1 MLPQSRMYG
10 TCGFCHARHHL
21 RFTHPLSSR
30 SNSKI
35 HSDQTNIKAPKPYQK
50 ARQMRRFAL
59 SADEEQFIFDFMIGN
74 MALDRQEHLPDS
86 CEDRN
91 TPLVLYELHKGI
103 FG

>member
-1 MLPQSRMYG
+1 M
-10 TCGFCHARHHL
+10 HL
-21 RFTHPLSSR
+21 V
-30 SNSKI
+30 
-35 HSDQTNIKAPKPYQK
+35 
-50 ARQMRRFAL
+50 L